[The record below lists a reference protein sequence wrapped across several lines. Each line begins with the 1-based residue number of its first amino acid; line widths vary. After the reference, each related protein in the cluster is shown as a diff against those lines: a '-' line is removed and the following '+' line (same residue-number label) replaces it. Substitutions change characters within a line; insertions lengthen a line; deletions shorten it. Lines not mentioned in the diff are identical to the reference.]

1 MAAINEDYQNY
12 YLGFCER
19 LKEDPTFKFSRYCE
33 EVGAPCRRLYDWMK
47 RRHISLRRLYEG
59 HDQPESAREGDLR
72 DSKVS
77 PVFSPL
83 KVECRQDTPG
93 TTCRDLRIRLPHG
106 ASIEIGECGAEFL
119 IRILG
124 GPVGKA
130 YV

>member
-1 MAAINEDYQNY
+1 MAATNEDYQKY
-12 YLGFCER
+12 YLGFRER

-59 HDQPESAREGDLR
+59 LDQPGSATEGDHR
-72 DSKVS
+72 DSKDI

-83 KVECRQDTPG
+83 RVESRKDTTG

-106 ASIEIGECGAEFL
+106 ACIEIGECGAEFL
-119 IRILG
+119 VRILG